1 MLDVTLARRL
11 HDAGLRW
18 HPTTGDRFVIDR
30 GEFVGDVFTISEMT
44 IEAHEYPTGTVL
56 GFNGTTEWALDSV
69 AADQSLWLPREDQLR
84 ALLARSFRSLTRASS
99 ADGDDGRGDDF
110 GDPDSGTAA
119 GESGDA
125 DEAGPTAE
133 RVVYEVRVDSSGGER
148 VFRAA
153 DPEDAYAAA
162 LLAYIDASLNL

>member
-99 ADGDDGRGDDF
+99 ADGD
-110 GDPDSGTAA
+110 
-119 GESGDA
+119 GDA
-125 DEAGPTAE
+125 HVDEADPTAE
-133 RVVYEVRVDSSGGER
+133 RIVYEVRVDSSGGER

-162 LLAYIDASLNL
+162 LLAYIDASLSL

>member
-99 ADGDDGRGDDF
+99 SD
-110 GDPDSGTAA
+110 
-119 GESGDA
+119 EA
-125 DEAGPTAE
+125 DEAAPTAE
-133 RVVYEVRVDSSGGER
+133 RIVYEVRVDSSGGER

-162 LLAYIDASLNL
+162 LLAYIDASLSL

>member
-99 ADGDDGRGDDF
+99 ADGDGDGDG
-110 GDPDSGTAA
+110 
-119 GESGDA
+119 SGDTA
-125 DEAGPTAE
+125 TATDVDEADPTAE
-133 RVVYEVRVDSSGGER
+133 RIVYEVRVDSSGGER

-162 LLAYIDASLNL
+162 LLAYIDASLSL